1 MSTFL
6 EPSRPF
12 HIERTLHDTFV
23 PALADLVQYPSQ
35 SKAIPDRQCEGRRT
49 VSLETGDLLEWHWKW
64 GHGEL
69 FGKHKSQEII
79 CTIESIDWRSK
90 VTGAICEGEEVQR
103 FWEGDFQKLSC
114 FRKPGAQLL
123 AINRSEIQRPIF
135 HRGLLPLSHFYSN
148 SSVVDLYWSCLTAHM
163 ELSSDDIWMDTA
175 SGTLINGPDGPVR
188 CLNSDIIMPPTAD
201 MLKDDTCLRFFSKL
215 GTSVD
220 DYFLGGLFCGAS
232 RAYLDDL
239 QVVQHHQF
247 QSTDNPG
254 WTIKY
259 LNSLW
264 RNAPR
269 QLPMDAIGSLRFD
282 TIYSSSLEVAARW
295 PTEAGTLRWSWCIIS
310 GLANEILLDNG
321 LTRYELKATQGERV
335 YLSLFFGWK
344 HGEAWLSQ
352 FSQAFDVLDMEDK
365 KSFFLVNAPY
375 LELRTTLH
383 EYEYDGPATF
393 LDGISEDCG
402 SLAEDARPIYLF
414 LDPLP
419 MSISELV
426 SWNNGPSCKYFWSF
440 NKNGQSRLSKEECE
454 QWHLPTL
461 SLEVDCDTQ
470 LFSWS
475 ADIYIILRDWQ
486 AARGFDLAT
495 ADWARELGYPE
506 LEFPWKN
513 QSRFE
518 EIMEGFTTNDTSE
531 LSNGNQ
537 LDSETRLESQDTSGH
552 TDSPNEDQF
561 NSEANPGPNVTP
573 EDANPPNWSQSDSGS
588 QSSGDHRPD
597 RGMFNQASRFTVTD
611 GNFTNVQGDQITIV
625 NPVENHSGLYV
636 LSILQSVQ
644 FIQFNLDRNA
654 MLKLLE
660 EVRTFSYSQLSSL
673 ASSFD
678 RSAINVLLLLA
689 AYRTFQPQIT
699 RLIGGTPERQLVQ

>member
-295 PTEAGTLRWSWCIIS
+295 PTEA
-310 GLANEILLDNG
+310 
-321 LTRYELKATQGERV
+321 
-335 YLSLFFGWK
+335 
-344 HGEAWLSQ
+344 
-352 FSQAFDVLDMEDK
+352 
-365 KSFFLVNAPY
+365 VNAPY

-588 QSSGDHRPD
+588 QLHLFFRPNYQSSGDHRPD